1 MCSNL
6 RCSSFKE
13 SSNDLC
19 NECSKQLLDGVH
31 QVVMCRK
38 CKAIYNLRIR
48 SKDEKEILDHEL
60 CFKCKKEVQLRL
72 EDHEKENKLIK
83 GKE

>member
-1 MCSNL
+1 
-6 RCSSFKE
+6 
-13 SSNDLC
+13 
-19 NECSKQLLDGVH
+19 
-31 QVVMCRK
+31 MCRK